1 MGCLVI
7 CGTGATS
14 LGRTWTTGGL
24 AGISFG
30 WTGGVTCNCLF
41 MGTAGGFAVPLAL
54 GIGRRSTFG
63 ATGAVP
69 NLAGGTVSAGFN
81 GATVAPPFGGVTATP
96 GFNGTTVAPSFGGV
110 PASPGFGVGAGT
122 GCTPAAGL
130 AAPAA
135 GGAAGFGGAVS
146 VGSLGWL
153 TTFC

>member
-81 GATVAPPFGGVTATP
+81 GATVAP
-96 GFNGTTVAPSFGGV
+96 SFGGV

>member
-41 MGTAGGFAVPLAL
+41 IGTAGGFAVPLAL

-81 GATVAPPFGGVTATP
+81 GA
-96 GFNGTTVAPSFGGV
+96 TVAPSFGGV